1 MPRLI
6 ASDAGLTLGR
16 EFDNEAGIWHLPL
29 FWAEPSRVQL
39 ALIFFGTPTTLLV
52 DIRWSEIG
60 RLQGPFNW
68 DARRAVD
75 QLRDI
80 IG

>member
-1 MPRLI
+1 MPCLT

-16 EFDNEAGIWHLPL
+16 EFDNEAGICHSFGRSHQESNSPSFFIGLPT
-29 FWAEPSRVQL
+29 R
-39 ALIFFGTPTTLLV
+39 LLV
-52 DIRWSEIG
+52 DNRRSEIG